1 MLRCIL
7 ELRRLPGNGL
17 QCYEETSTML
27 ILFLVVKAVL
37 LVLHT
42 LMLLFGWNNSS
53 PGWYV
58 GIGVLLADASV
69 IALAVYL
76 RKWIARRKAS
86 LQVEAQQLQ
95 KEKRSAALEQLPR
108 LQYAELQTRAEV
120 SERMPPNAAA
130 SEMILQDQCIICLGN
145 FEPDC
150 TVLQLPCG
158 HVFHE
163 DCIADW
169 FLDAKHDPC
178 PFRCQ
183 HTAAVDGLAFQNQA
197 PDLDLEAAV
206 ESPASER
213 FHGNTMTAVGMHSA
227 LPLADEG
234 ESLAGSVRACSS
246 HHQPGR
252 SAILL
257 IAGSSLHNCLPLS
270 AHATTCVACRW
281 QSA

>member
-1 MLRCIL
+1 MANSELAYLGGICSAGMVSYFWMLRCIL

-17 QCYEETSTML
+17 QCFEETSTML
-27 ILFLVVKAVL
+27 VLFLVVKAVL

-42 LMLLFGWNNSS
+42 LMLLFGWNDSS
-53 PGWYV
+53 TGWYI

-69 IALAVYL
+69 IAVAVYL
-76 RKWIARRKAS
+76 RSWIARRKAA
-86 LQVEAQQLQ
+86 LQVEAQKLE
-95 KEKRSAALEQLPR
+95 KDKRSTALEQLPR
-108 LQYAELQTRAEV
+108 LQYAELQTKAEV

-130 SEMILQDQCIICLGN
+130 SLMTLQDQCIVCLSN

-183 HTAAVDGLAFQNQA
+183 QTAAADGLVFPNEQVFPNQVH
-197 PDLDLEAAV
+197 DLDLEAAV
-206 ESPASER
+206 ESLTSE
-213 FHGNTMTAVGMHSA
+213 T
-227 LPLADEG
+227 LADEASPVHPVHQ
-234 ESLAGSVRACSS
+234 SL
-246 HHQPGR
+246 
-252 SAILL
+252 
-257 IAGSSLHNCLPLS
+257 
-270 AHATTCVACRW
+270 
-281 QSA
+281 